1 MSKRVFEL
9 QGGKTKIV
17 VSACAT
23 VADELLGFNS
33 LNNISWKSEI
43 PEITM
48 ASKYIYELSDKIP
61 YILQGKFRAP
71 MLYDIASSFQEAIF
85 GLGCAMACCPK
96 PIEEIHLEYTSH
108 ETPLLLQNRLDKN
121 GIITSQEYNDIFA
134 DEFMKHR
141 DNLQEIF
148 KLLPSKISKR
158 R

>member
-1 MSKRVFEL
+1 L
-9 QGGKTKIV
+9 KTA
-17 VSACAT
+17 SFYA
-23 VADELLGFNS
+23 FSYSFFS
-33 LNNISWKSEI
+33 L
-43 PEITM
+43 ITIAK
-48 ASKYIYELSDKIP
+48 ASFSLINAKYLSDKIP
-61 YILQGKFRAP
+61 YILQGKFRGP
-71 MLYDIASSFQEAIF
+71 LLYDIASSFQEAIF

-96 PIEEIHLEYTSH
+96 PIEEIHLEYTSR

-141 DNLQEIF
+141 DNLEEIF